1 MRINEPPPV
10 SSFDT
15 LLEQL
20 VELCLVMSRQRLLR
34 AP

>member
-20 VELCLVMSRQRLLR
+20 VELCLVMAREGLLR
-34 AP
+34 EP